1 MTDIQRRT
9 TEPYEITHAPVRDDA
24 ALSEHEDLDRQ
35 PDGVP
40 HSVIGM
46 TFGFSI
52 ILAVLVAFMF
62 AAGGTAVRIAAVGI
76 VIFAVPV
83 IVNGLRRRAERERDH
98 LHPSR

>member
-1 MTDIQRRT
+1 MPEASPH
-9 TEPYEITHAPVRDDA
+9 EPHSPVRDDD
-24 ALSEHEDLDRQ
+24 ALGASEDLDRQ

-46 TFGFSI
+46 TFGFSVM
-52 ILAVLVAFMF
+52 LALLVAFMF
-62 AAGGTAVRIAAVGI
+62 AFGNTVSRVMAVAI

-83 IVNGLRRRAERERDH
+83 LVKSLNRRAAHDRDH